1 MGKMSKILPLPRG
14 QENKFRQRKE
24 MDLKKKK
31 KKEDPRTSD
40 VQFT

>member
-14 QENKFRQRKE
+14 QENKFRQMKE
-24 MDLKKKK
+24 MDLK